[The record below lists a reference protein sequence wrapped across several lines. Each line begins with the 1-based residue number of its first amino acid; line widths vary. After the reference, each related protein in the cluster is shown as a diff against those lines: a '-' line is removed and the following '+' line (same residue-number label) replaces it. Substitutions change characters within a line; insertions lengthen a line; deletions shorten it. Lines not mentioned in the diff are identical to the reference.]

1 MVQNLDFESFVLI
14 PLTGQFRLNVSW
26 KNPFFNYSQ
35 ILSYSVSFK
44 IDGGDENVT
53 QTVGNF
59 LCKSLAE
66 MISFVLLPNLYR
78 KYFKLK
84 EATST

>member
-1 MVQNLDFESFVLI
+1 M
-14 PLTGQFRLNVSW
+14 
-26 KNPFFNYSQ
+26 
-35 ILSYSVSFK
+35 
-44 IDGGDENVT
+44 DGGDENVT

>member
-1 MVQNLDFESFVLI
+1 M
-14 PLTGQFRLNVSW
+14 
-26 KNPFFNYSQ
+26 
-35 ILSYSVSFK
+35 
-44 IDGGDENVT
+44 DGGDENVT

-66 MISFVLLPNLYR
+66 MVNFVLLPNLYR
-78 KYFKLK
+78 HYFELK